1 MIYFISAP
9 EKNAMTDPKETLS
22 ARLSLC
28 FSSIGHT
35 CSHLF
40 GPIFYVVALALEK
53 DLNLP
58 HGKVIMLIVAGN
70 VLLGVAAPVA
80 GWLGDRWSATGMMS
94 VFFIGAGGAM
104 ILTGM
109 ASTPLTIGLWL
120 AATGL
125 FASIY
130 HPVGISWLVRHALN
144 RGMALGINGIFGG
157 IGPAVA
163 ALSAGFLVDLWGW
176 RAAFLVPGAV
186 LVATGLIFSGLCM
199 RGVII
204 ETKTDR
210 RPEAPASSGDRTR
223 AFLVLAFTMLST
235 GIIYQATQ
243 AGLPKVFSERVSD
256 FAGGGVLGVSAL
268 VAMVYFFAGIMQL
281 IGGWLADRFPLK
293 TVYIISYSLQIPF
306 LFFAASLSGT
316 ALVVVAMI
324 MVATNV
330 GSLPAENSLV
340 ARYAPS
346 RWRGLVFGFKFIVAF
361 GIGALGVVMEGML
374 YDLTGGFYWLFTV
387 LAVLALLATLV
398 GVLLPNERP
407 ASPASQASRA
417 AE

>member
-1 MIYFISAP
+1 
-9 EKNAMTDPKETLS
+9 MTDFKETLS
-22 ARLSLC
+22 ARLSLV

-40 GPIFYVVALALEK
+40 GPIFYIVALALEK
-53 DLNLP
+53 YLNLS
-58 HGKVIMLIVAGN
+58 HGEVIMLVVAGN
-70 VLLGVAAPVA
+70 VLLGVAAPLA
-80 GWLGDRWSATGMMS
+80 GWLGDRWSATGMMG
-94 VFFIGAGGAM
+94 VFFIGTGGAM

-109 ASTPLTIGLWL
+109 ASTPFTIGLWL

-130 HPVGISWLVRHALN
+130 HPVGISWLVRHAVN

-176 RAAFLVPGAV
+176 RAAFIVPGAV
-186 LVATGLIFSGLCM
+186 LVTTGLIFSGLCM

-210 RPEAPASSGDRTR
+210 RPEAPASSGDRIR
-223 AFLVLAFTMLST
+223 VFLVLAFTMLST

-256 FAGGGVLGVSAL
+256 LTAGGGVLGVSAL
-268 VAMVYFFAGIMQL
+268 VAIVYFFAGGMQL

-306 LFFAASLSGT
+306 LFFAAGFSGA
-316 ALVVVAMI
+316 ALVVVAMA
-324 MVATNV
+324 MVAANV

-346 RWRGLVFGFKFIVAF
+346 RWRGLVFGLKFVVAF

-387 LAVLALLATLV
+387 LAVLALLAALV
-398 GVLLPNERP
+398 GILLPNERP
-407 ASPASQASRA
+407 GSPLSKASHASQA